1 VVARLGRPG
10 LVGQF
15 MHQSELVAHDADGFT
30 LRVPVRPLA
39 EPALLG
45 KVRDVLAIHFGRPV
59 RIAVEVGA
67 VRGTTVAAVRSREQ
81 ADALAQAQSTLE
93 GDAFVRTLIDTF
105 DGTIVP
111 DSIQPIGPHALPG
124 ESR

>member
-1 VVARLGRPG
+1 VTGRLGRPG

-15 MHQSELVAHDADGFT
+15 MHQSELLAHDGDGFS

-45 KVRDVLAIHFGRPV
+45 KVRDALATHFGRPV
-59 RIAVEVGA
+59 RLEVQVGQ

-81 ADALAQAQSTLE
+81 AEAHAQAQATIE
-93 GDAFVRTLIDTF
+93 GDAFVQSLLTGF
-105 DGTIVP
+105 DATILP
-111 DSIQPIGPHALPG
+111 ESIQPLGPTGDSP
-124 ESR
+124 

>member
-1 VVARLGRPG
+1 MSTTRVFAARL
-10 LVGQF
+10 VGCSVF
-15 MHQSELVAHDADGFT
+15 DPNGD
-30 LRVPVRPLA
+30 RV
-39 EPALLG
+39 G